1 MEQGDGNESHRN
13 ISCHQICL
21 PCHDESKTREDC
33 KYQLHTLPDLPEK
46 HGRLC
51 RSQRRRNSFD
61 VCNGT
66 GSCSVQY
73 SCQLSRSWIHQ
84 NRYDNAS
91 FDNPHIREQ
100 SEALIPV
107 GRIAEPEDIA
117 KVVQFFLSD
126 ASDYIN
132 GTTLYVDGGYCIEK

>member
-1 MEQGDGNESHRN
+1 METNLTGIFLVTKYVCRVMMNQKRGRIVN
-13 ISCHQICL
+13 ISCIRSRIFRKNMVDYAAAKGGVIAL
-21 PCHDESKTREDC
+21 TSAMALDLAPYNIRVNSVAPGFTR
-33 KYQLHTLPDLPEK
+33 
-46 HGRLC
+46 
-51 RSQRRRNSFD
+51 
-61 VCNGT
+61 T
-66 GSCSVQY
+66 GMT
-73 SCQLSRSWIHQ
+73 
-84 NRYDNAS
+84 NAS